1 VIEIY
6 LLYIGIVVAFF
17 LLGLIFGY
25 IKGSKRA
32 SEKPKEKPL
41 SETAKNMPEGNQ
53 HLGQEANINK
63 SDPQDCL
70 YPNTQRYG
78 YYNYRNYGSS
88 FYTPSERNR
97 PGPR

>member
-1 VIEIY
+1 MLEIY

-25 IKGSKRA
+25 IAGSKREPVKA
-32 SEKPKEKPL
+32 KEKPL
-41 SETAKNMPEGNQ
+41 SETVKNMPEES
-53 HLGQEANINK
+53 HYIGQEANKNK
-63 SDPQDCL
+63 PDQQDIM

-78 YYNYRNYGSS
+78 YYNFRNYGNS
-88 FYTPSERNR
+88 FYVPNERNR